1 MEIKRVTLDEWGQL
15 LPASGFEV
23 FHTPE
28 ALSVLDSHTSGD
40 LQLLGGFKGTSSV
53 ALLPVFVRELSVG
66 RAVFS
71 PPPGMGVPRLGP
83 IVMPNSPKRSKQEA
97 VTRAFIEGVI
107 EELDANDPLSLL
119 RMQCGLSFTDPRP
132 FHWEGFHVEPAFTY
146 LVDVDKPDLETILES
161 FSRSRRRE
169 FRRAAE
175 TELTV
180 TREGLEAAERIVD
193 HVGNRYDERDDIGQ
207 VAWPYVR
214 DLLDALPD
222 RSRVYVARDSTGE
235 YLSGII
241 TLISDGMVYFWQ
253 GGVSESYETTDD
265 GDGSTVSVNSL
276 VHRTIIE
283 DTLMDPEFSNVGY
296 YDLVG
301 ANTRRL
307 CAYKSKFGGQLSP
320 YYVVE
325 SSGMSTTLAK
335 AGYRFLTRHR

>member
-28 ALSVLDSHTSGD
+28 ALSVLDAHTSGD
-40 LQLLGGFKGTSSV
+40 LQLLGGFKGKSPV
-53 ALLPVFVRELSVG
+53 ALLPAFVRELSVG

-83 IVMPNSPKRSKQEA
+83 IVMPNSPKRSKQES
-97 VTRAFIEGVI
+97 VTRAFVEGVI

-119 RMQCGLSFTDPRP
+119 RMQCSPSFTDPRP
-132 FHWEGFHVEPAFTY
+132 FNWEGFNVEPAFTY
-146 LVDVDKPDLETILES
+146 LVDVDKPDIETVLEP

-169 FRRAAE
+169 FRRATE
-175 TELTV
+175 TELSV
-180 TREGLEAAERIVD
+180 TREGMAAAERIVN
-193 HVGNRYDERDDIGQ
+193 HVGDRYDERDDIGR
-207 VAWPYVR
+207 VPWPYVR
-214 DLLDALPD
+214 DLLEALPD
-222 RSRVYVARDSTGE
+222 RSRVYVARDPTGE

-241 TLISDGMVYFWQ
+241 TLISDEMVYFWQ
-253 GGVSESYETTDD
+253 GGVSESYEATDD
-265 GDGSTVSVNSL
+265 GDGGTVSVNSL

-283 DTLMDPEFSNVGY
+283 DALTDPEFSDVGY